1 MVSERIFIM
10 KKGFINYSLFWLL
23 ALGLFNVAAFLI
35 PNEMNSSFWIGYGA
49 VSFAF
54 VLQLI
59 STALFFKKDLLK
71 QRIGGFPV
79 PVFCIMSLVTVLL
92 CSIVCV
98 ITMKLIALI
107 VCYLIVVMQYLGN
120 ILVSV
125 SAGKTGAATGFIADL
140 KKNTAALVQKAENT
154 EIKTLTEEISAAA
167 ASADPFSDPDNA
179 LAKVESK
186 ILAEL
191 DKFSS
196 AVEAADIESAKE
208 SAKQLLTFIK
218 ERNVKCKMLK

>member
-1 MVSERIFIM
+1 M
-10 KKGFINYSLFWLL
+10 KKGFINYSLFWLV
-23 ALGLFNVAAFLI
+23 ALGIFNALAFLI

-49 VSFAF
+49 ISAAF

-71 QRIGGFPV
+71 QKIGGFPV
-79 PVFCIMSLVTVLL
+79 PVYCIMTLVTFLL

-98 ITMKLIALI
+98 MTMQLIALI
-107 VCYLIVVMQYLGN
+107 VCYVIVAAQYLAN
-120 ILVSV
+120 IVVSV
-125 SAGKTGAATGFIADL
+125 SAGKNGAAKGFIADL
-140 KKNTAALVQKAENT
+140 KKNTEALVQKVENA
-154 EIKTLTEEISAAA
+154 EIKALAEEVANAS
-167 ASADPFSDPDNA
+167 ASADPYSDPDNA

-191 DKFSS
+191 EKFS
-196 AVEAADIESAKE
+196 AAIEASDIESAKD
-208 SAKQLLTFIK
+208 SAKQLITFIK

>member
-1 MVSERIFIM
+1 M
-10 KKGFINYSLFWLL
+10 KKGFINYSLFWLV
-23 ALGLFNVAAFLI
+23 ALGIFNALAFLI

-49 VSFAF
+49 ISVAF

-71 QRIGGFPV
+71 QKIGGFPV
-79 PVFCIMSLVTVLL
+79 PVYCIMNLVVFLL

-98 ITMKLIALI
+98 MTMQLIALI
-107 VCYLIVVMQYLGN
+107 VCYVIVAVQYLAN
-120 ILVSV
+120 IVVSV
-125 SAGKTGAATGFIADL
+125 SAGKNGAATGFIAEL
-140 KKNTAALVQKAENT
+140 KQSTEALAQKAENA
-154 EIKTLTEEISAAA
+154 EIKALAEEVANAS
-167 ASADPFSDPDNA
+167 ASADPYSDPDNA

-191 DKFSS
+191 EKFS
-196 AVEAADIESAKE
+196 AAIEASDIESAKD
-208 SAKQLLTFIK
+208 SAKQLITFIK

>member
-1 MVSERIFIM
+1 M
-10 KKGFINYSLFWLL
+10 KKGFINYSLFWLV
-23 ALGLFNVAAFLI
+23 ALGIFNALAFLI

-49 VSFAF
+49 ISAAF

-71 QRIGGFPV
+71 QKIGGFPV
-79 PVFCIMSLVTVLL
+79 PVYCIMTLVTFLL

-98 ITMKLIALI
+98 MTMQLIALI
-107 VCYLIVVMQYLGN
+107 VCYVIVAAQYLAN
-120 ILVSV
+120 IVVSV
-125 SAGKTGAATGFIADL
+125 SAGKNGAAKGFIADL
-140 KKNTAALVQKAENT
+140 KKNTEALVQKVENA
-154 EIKTLTEEISAAA
+154 EIKVLAEEVSNAA
-167 ASADPFSDPDNA
+167 ASADPYSDPDNA

-191 DKFSS
+191 EKFS
-196 AVEAADIESAKE
+196 AAIEASDIESAKD
-208 SAKQLLTFIK
+208 SAKQLITFIK

>member
-1 MVSERIFIM
+1 M

-35 PNEMNSSFWIGYGA
+35 PNDLSTSSFWIGYGA
-49 VSFAF
+49 ISFAY

-59 STALFFKKDLLK
+59 STAWFFKKDLVK
-71 QRIGGFPV
+71 QKIGGFPV
-79 PVFCIMSLVTVLL
+79 PVFCIISLVSLLL
-92 CSIVCV
+92 CSIVCAM
-98 ITMKLIALI
+98 TTHWIALV
-107 VCYLIVVMQYLGN
+107 VCYFIVVLQYLGN
-120 ILVSV
+120 IIVIIG
-125 SAGKTGAATGFIADL
+125 AGKTNVAIGFIADL
-140 KKNTAALVQKAENT
+140 KKNTEALVQKTENS
-154 EIKTLTEEISAAA
+154 EIKALAEEVAKAA

-186 ILAEL
+186 ILAEM
-191 DKFSS
+191 DRFSS
-196 AVEAADIESAKE
+196 AAETSDVENAKD